1 MTIKIDTNLK
11 FKIMARLTA
20 LNPDETEGKSKELFT
35 AIKGKMGMVPNM
47 MRTMGNSPAVLN
59 GYLGLSTALNSAS
72 LDPKVRELLSLMVAN
87 ENGCDYCNSA
97 HSFIGGKIGL
107 DVVVLDQARSGI
119 SSDDKT
125 NAVLEFAKA
134 VLDTKGNVSDY
145 AVDKFKAAG
154 FGDTQIA
161 EVIASVALSIFTNYF
176 NNAAKTDIDFP
187 KLEPINKN

>member
-1 MTIKIDTNLK
+1 
-11 FKIMARLTA
+11 MARLTA
-20 LNPDETEGKSKELFT
+20 LNPDDTQGKSKELFN

-59 GYLGLSTALNSAS
+59 GYLGLSTALNSAT

-87 ENGCDYCNSA
+87 ENGCDYCNFA
-97 HSFIGGKIGL
+97 HSFIGRKIGL
-107 DVVVLDQARSGI
+107 DAAVLDQARSGI
-119 SSDDKT
+119 SSDEKT

-145 AVDKFKAAG
+145 AIEKFKGAG
-154 FGDTQIA
+154 FGETQIA
-161 EVIASVALSIFTNYF
+161 EIIASVALSIFTNYF
-176 NNAAKTDIDFP
+176 NNAARTDIDFP